1 MTATIARLA
10 DNLLQRLVPRA
21 EAAAACPGCGSD
33 CQTRCCTTG
42 ARVMYITCCP
52 RIGSSGCNCYSRGD
66 C

>member
-21 EAAAACPGCGSD
+21 EAAAACNSCPGGCYLQCCVLGARPTWVQCCPKVGGSG
-33 CQTRCCTTG
+33 CTCTT
-42 ARVMYITCCP
+42 
-52 RIGSSGCNCYSRGD
+52 RGD